1 MAHASFYLFP
11 THAQDKK
18 ENNIAVTMMN
28 ASMHQELSR
37 RRLRARFLPIVGR
50 EELRR
55 FLRVPVAFPFPFQH
69 GVVGVDE
76 MSKALK
82 DYHANPM
89 KGYGCVPDASRQSS
103 HLDATFTNAQKG
115 PACGRQWN
123 SNRHPVKCPT
133 ADAPAE
139 QCSGVSTMTKSQ
151 PRTLEQ

>member
-11 THAQDKK
+11 THATDKK

-28 ASMHQELSR
+28 ASMQQELSR

-55 FLRVPVAFPFPFQH
+55 LLRDPVAFPFPFQH
-69 GVVGVDE
+69 GVDGVDE

-82 DYHANPM
+82 DHYASPM

-103 HLDATFTNAQKG
+103 HLDATFTNAKKVQHAECNG
-115 PACGRQWN
+115 IRTAIQLNVQQRILQP
-123 SNRHPVKCPT
+123 SNVR
-133 ADAPAE
+133 ASA
-139 QCSGVSTMTKSQ
+139 
-151 PRTLEQ
+151 R